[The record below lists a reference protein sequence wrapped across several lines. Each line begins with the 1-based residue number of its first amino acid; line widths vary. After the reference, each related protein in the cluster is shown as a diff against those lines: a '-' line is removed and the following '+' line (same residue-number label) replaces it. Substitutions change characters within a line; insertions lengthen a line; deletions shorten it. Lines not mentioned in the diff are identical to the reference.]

1 MVLTATMNASSCT
14 ARTPRTTTSSSFSSS
29 SSSSSSMMMMKK
41 NAMSFSNRRGTSSK
55 KSSSRRGNAL
65 KVSSSSNTKQET
77 ENKNEILEKTMTPLE
92 IMDDALKT
100 YGDDIA
106 IAFSGAEDVALIQ
119 YAHLTNRPYRV
130 FSLDT
135 GRLNPETYEL
145 FDKVEKHFNIKIEYC
160 IPNEEKLEAF
170 VNEKGLFSF
179 YEDGHK
185 ECCGIRKVQPLRKK
199 LSTLKAWITGQRKD
213 QSPGTR
219 MQVPAIQLDPA
230 FQGILNGNELVKYN
244 PLTNA
249 TSQEVWDFLRVMS
262 TPVNALHSQGY
273 VSIGCAPC
281 TRPVTPGQ
289 QEREGRWW
297 WENASDKECGLH
309 SGNLSKEEKDKQDK
323 REEDAADIFTDASA
337 ISVETRKSMQKR
349 ISRGAGVKNEENEMI
364 VLYAPW
370 CPFCQAMEGS
380 FTESAQTYGK
390 AKNVRYSKFRAD
402 QDEKEWS
409 KENLSLSSFPTI
421 LFFPK
426 GREGY
431 VKLGGERRDVD
442 SLQIFIESIIGK

>member
-1 MVLTATMNASSCT
+1 
-14 ARTPRTTTSSSFSSS
+14 
-29 SSSSSSMMMMKK
+29 
-41 NAMSFSNRRGTSSK
+41 
-55 KSSSRRGNAL
+55 
-65 KVSSSSNTKQET
+65 
-77 ENKNEILEKTMTPLE
+77 MTPLE
-92 IMDDALKT
+92 IMDDAC
-100 YGDDIA
+100 GDDIK
-106 IAFSGAEDVALIQ
+106 IVFSGAECGLISTRLDKQ
-119 YAHLTNRPYRV
+119 AIQSV
-130 FSLDT
+130 SLDT

-160 IPNEEKLEAF
+160 IPNEEKREAL
-170 VNEKGLFSF
+170 VNEGLFSF
-179 YEDGHK
+179 YQDGHK

-309 SGNLSKEEKDKQDK
+309 SGNLSKEEKISK
-323 REEDAADIFTDASA
+323 ISA
-337 ISVETRKSMQKR
+337 KKTRPIS
-349 ISRGAGVKNEENEMI
+349 SRTLRLFRWKLESRCKKNFSRRGVKNEENEMI
-364 VLYAPW
+364 VLYLFGVDFVKQWRAALPSPLKRTVKLRTCDTQNSAPIK
-370 CPFCQAMEGS
+370 
-380 FTESAQTYGK
+380 T
-390 AKNVRYSKFRAD
+390 
-402 QDEKEWS
+402 KEWS

-421 LFFPK
+421 LFFEK
-426 GREGY
+426 GREGF
-431 VKLGGERRDVD
+431 VKLSGEERDGILCRF
-442 SLQIFIESIIGK
+442 SSSPSSASKSEYNKENMNKHSSPREYRIGKNCAVWHHRNNIISFSTYTFCYTSGRDEKNKCPILFYKISSKILSLSLLPVTNKQTNKRVH

>member
-1 MVLTATMNASSCT
+1 
-14 ARTPRTTTSSSFSSS
+14 
-29 SSSSSSMMMMKK
+29 
-41 NAMSFSNRRGTSSK
+41 
-55 KSSSRRGNAL
+55 
-65 KVSSSSNTKQET
+65 
-77 ENKNEILEKTMTPLE
+77 MTPLE

-145 FDKVEKHFNIKIEYC
+145 FDQVEKHFGIKIEYC
-160 IPNEEKLEAF
+160 VPNEEKLEAF

-309 SGNLSKEEKDKQDK
+309 SGNLSKEEKEKQEK
-323 REEDAADIFTDASA
+323 REEDAADIFTDTAA
-337 ISVETRKSMQKR
+337 ISVETRDSMQKR
-349 ISRGAGVKNEENEMI
+349 ISRDGKNEENEMI

-409 KENLSLSSFPTI
+409 KENLSLKSFPTI

-431 VKLGGERRDVD
+431 VKLGGERRDAD
-442 SLQIFIESIIGK
+442 SLQIFIESIVGK

>member
-1 MVLTATMNASSCT
+1 MNTVMSC
-14 ARTPRTTTSSSFSSS
+14 AAHVSTTTASSS
-29 SSSSSSMMMMKK
+29 SSKMMKMMKK
-41 NAMSFSNRRGTSSK
+41 SGAVSGVKRRVVNQNMK
-55 KSSSRRGNAL
+55 KKNNNNRRGNAL
-65 KVSSSSNTKQET
+65 KVFSSNTKQET
-77 ENKNEILEKTMTPLE
+77 ESKNEILEKTMTPLE

-145 FDKVEKHFNIKIEYC
+145 FDQVEKHFNIKIEYC
-160 IPNEEKLEAF
+160 VPNEEKLEAF
-170 VNEKGLFSF
+170 VNEKGLISF

-230 FQGILNGNELVKYN
+230 FQGILNGSELVKYN

-262 TPVNALHSQGY
+262 TPVNALHTQGY

-309 SGNLSKEEKDKQDK
+309 SGNLSKEEKEKQDK

-337 ISVETRKSMQKR
+337 ISVETRESMEKR
-349 ISRGAGVKNEENEMI
+349 ISRGLKNEENEMI

-409 KENLSLSSFPTI
+409 KENLSLASFPTI
-421 LFFPK
+421 LLFPK

-431 VKLGGERRDVD
+431 VKLGGERRDVE
-442 SLQIFIESIIGK
+442 SLQIFVESIVGK

>member
-1 MVLTATMNASSCT
+1 MNTAMSC
-14 ARTPRTTTSSSFSSS
+14 AAHVSTTTASSS
-29 SSSSSSMMMMKK
+29 SKMMMMKK
-41 NAMSFSNRRGTSSK
+41 SGAVSGVKRRVVNQNMK
-55 KSSSRRGNAL
+55 KKNNNSRRGNAL
-65 KVSSSSNTKQET
+65 KVFSSNTKQET
-77 ENKNEILEKTMTPLE
+77 ESKNEILEKTMTPLE

-145 FDKVEKHFNIKIEYC
+145 FDQVEKHFNIKIEYC
-160 IPNEEKLEAF
+160 VPNEEKLEAF

-262 TPVNALHSQGY
+262 TPVNALHTQGY

-309 SGNLSKEEKDKQDK
+309 SGNLSKEEKEKQDK

-337 ISVETRKSMQKR
+337 ISVETRESMEKR
-349 ISRGAGVKNEENEMI
+349 ISRGLKNEESEMI

-409 KENLSLSSFPTI
+409 KENLSLASFPTI
-421 LFFPK
+421 LLFPK

-431 VKLGGERRDVD
+431 VKLGGERRDVE
-442 SLQIFIESIIGK
+442 SLQIFVESIVGK